1 MLRAWVAE
9 KLGSAKEGDLMAG
22 AKRVL
27 SVQTLDEVFK
37 S

>member
-1 MLRAWVAE
+1 MLPAWVAE
-9 KLGSAKEGDLMAG
+9 KLESAKEGDLMVW
-22 AKRVL
+22 AKRIL

>member
-1 MLRAWVAE
+1 MPPAWVAE
-9 KLGSAKEGDLMAG
+9 KLGSTKEGDLMVG

-27 SVQTLDEVFK
+27 SAQTLDEVFK